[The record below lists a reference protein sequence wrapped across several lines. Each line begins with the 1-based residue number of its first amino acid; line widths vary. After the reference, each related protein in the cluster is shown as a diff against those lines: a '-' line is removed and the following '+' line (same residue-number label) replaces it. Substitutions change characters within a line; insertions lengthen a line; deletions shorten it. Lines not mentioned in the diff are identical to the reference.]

1 MKGAE
6 KPWSGGYRSS
16 APAGTL
22 SFQMEVHM
30 PFGIGFGEMVLI
42 FAVLLLVFGAKRLP
56 EIGGAMGKSIRDF
69 KRSINGLDEASV
81 NQAIQD
87 PAPPQH
93 FQPTPQEP
101 VATPQE
107 VRADQGQA

>member
-1 MKGAE
+1 
-6 KPWSGGYRSS
+6 
-16 APAGTL
+16 
-22 SFQMEVHM
+22 M

-69 KRSINGLDEASV
+69 KRSINGLDEGSV

-87 PAPPQH
+87 PAPQPQIH
-93 FQPTPQEP
+93 SIPQEAKP
-101 VATPQE
+101 DQPQS
-107 VRADQGQA
+107 